1 MRVVEKTRHIDVSLS
16 GDGAEAVA
24 SILRSALPSAIFAE
38 EEDEKYEEWN
48 GSTLQREIAAL
59 TTPGKL
65 VRAYRVRAGLSLVQ
79 LAEAVGTKY
88 PNLSA
93 IENDR
98 RVIGLSLAKK
108 LGSALNVE
116 YTKFLEKGA

>member
-24 SILRSALPSAIFAE
+24 SILRSALPGAIFAE
-38 EEDEKYEEWN
+38 EEDEGYEEWN
-48 GSTLQREIAAL
+48 GSELQREIAAM

-108 LGSALNVE
+108 LGAALRVD
-116 YTKFLEKGA
+116 YTRFLE

>member
-1 MRVVEKTRHIDVSLS
+1 MRIVEKTRHIDISLS

-24 SILRSALPSAIFAE
+24 TILRSALPGAVFAE
-38 EEDEKYEEWN
+38 DEGEEYEEWE
-48 GSTLQREIAAL
+48 GSELQREITAMA
-59 TTPGKL
+59 TPGKL
-65 VRAYRVRAGLSLVQ
+65 VRAYRVRAGMSLVQ

-98 RVIGLSLAKK
+98 RTLGLALAKK
-108 LGSALNVE
+108 LGVALNVE
-116 YTKFLEKGA
+116 YTRLLG

>member
-1 MRVVEKTRHIDVSLS
+1 MRVVEKTRHIDVSLA

-24 SILRSALPSAIFAE
+24 AILRSALPGATIAE
-38 EEDEKYEEWN
+38 DDEEYEEWE
-48 GSTLQREIAAL
+48 GSDLQREIAAL
-59 TTPGKL
+59 SSPGKL

-98 RVIGLSLAKK
+98 RAVGLALAKK
-108 LGSALNVE
+108 LGAALGVE
-116 YTKFLEKGA
+116 YSKFLG